1 MEERGRLLISL
12 TVEVGGVIEPSQETL
27 STPLYRPDSSVYFW
41 LHCLRSP

>member
-12 TVEVGGVIEPSQETL
+12 TVEVGGVIEPSLETL
-27 STPLYRPDSSVYFW
+27 ATPLYRPGSSVYFW